1 MCNASLI
8 SRILEIHLTMLVLV
22 NLLKVVLKSRLAVST
37 NKLLVAL

>member
-22 NLLKVVLKSRLAVST
+22 NLLLILDKVKA
-37 NKLLVAL
+37 